1 MKNKVEITDYN
12 GIILNDKPV
21 KAENIIVTISIK
33 YEGKYGEEEYQ
44 IDEDTL
50 ATSRDAHEVVSQFFD
65 VEYES

>member
-33 YEGKYGEEEYQ
+33 YEGKNGEEEYQ